1 MIGNAFVLAV
11 RQISRNPLRSLLTV
25 LGVVIGVMAVITMV
39 TVGNGASQAIRTQI
53 ESFGNNQLMLRPGLR
68 MGPGQSVGAPNFTLE
83 DADALKRQIAGI
95 VAVAPQAS
103 KTMTVVANGRNWQ
116 TSVIGTD
123 NNYFTIDNREI
134 VDGRTFEQGEMQ
146 SGAAV
151 CVIGGTIQKELFGE
165 GAEVIGRTIRTGSF
179 SCRVVGLLKTKGT
192 AAMGGDQDD
201 LLVMPIKTLQR
212 RILGKNRVGALLVS
226 VNPQSDRDR
235 LRDAVT
241 ELMRERR
248 SLSDGDDDNFQ
259 ILDTAEIAAKV
270 ASTTQIMT
278 TLLAAVA
285 AVSLLVGG
293 IGIMNIMLV
302 SVTERTREI
311 GIRLAIGALEREV
324 LLQFLIEALM
334 LGCMGGALGVLAAL
348 GVSKALAVYMG
359 VPFIFSPGINLLA
372 FTVSAL
378 TGVVFGFFP
387 ARRAAKLDP
396 IEAVC
401 HEWRGS
407 AAEKQKGPKRELRT
421 FHFVC
426 WCACQIR
433 MKAKAHGLE
442 RNVVAFKLVEGGVGR
457 HRGALAGWLG
467 SWLGSG
473 TRGARSAFEAVVHAL
488 VVGLAAVEELHR
500 FADDFGGVAVSA
512 VLGLV
517 LAGAQA
523 AFDVALA
530 ALVEVFLGDFGK
542 AGEEDHAVPFG
553 FADGLAFGVAVA
565 ARRGDV
571 ERRDGGAAVR
581 RVAGF
586 GISAEIADQ
595 DYLVDGSHD

>member
-53 ESFGNNQLMLRPGLR
+53 ESFSNNQLMLRPGLR

-396 IEAVC
+396 IEAVR
-401 HEWRGS
+401 HE
-407 AAEKQKGPKRELRT
+407 
-421 FHFVC
+421 
-426 WCACQIR
+426 
-433 MKAKAHGLE
+433 
-442 RNVVAFKLVEGGVGR
+442 
-457 HRGALAGWLG
+457 
-467 SWLGSG
+467 
-473 TRGARSAFEAVVHAL
+473 
-488 VVGLAAVEELHR
+488 
-500 FADDFGGVAVSA
+500 
-512 VLGLV
+512 
-517 LAGAQA
+517 
-523 AFDVALA
+523 
-530 ALVEVFLGDFGK
+530 
-542 AGEEDHAVPFG
+542 
-553 FADGLAFGVAVA
+553 
-565 ARRGDV
+565 
-571 ERRDGGAAVR
+571 
-581 RVAGF
+581 
-586 GISAEIADQ
+586 
-595 DYLVDGSHD
+595 

>member
-165 GAEVIGRTIRTGSF
+165 GAEVIGRTIRTGSV

-387 ARRAAKLDP
+387 ARGAPTLPPMGGGRL
-396 IEAVC
+396 VC
-401 HEWRGS
+401 RGCGL
-407 AAEKQKGPKRELRT
+407 EKQKGPKRELRT

-426 WCACQIR
+426 WCACLIR

>member
-293 IGIMNIMLV
+293 IGIMNIMYV

-311 GIRLAIGALEREV
+311 GLRMSVGARGVDILS
-324 LLQFLIEALM
+324 QFLIEAILISITGG
-334 LGCMGGALGVLAAL
+334 LIGVIIGCGASWIVKSAAHWPIYIQAWSVFL
-348 GVSKALAVYMG
+348 SFAVC
-359 VPFIFSPGINLLA
+359 
-372 FTVSAL
+372 TV
-378 TGVVFGFFP
+378 TGVFFGWYP
-387 ARRAAKLDP
+387 AKKAADLDP
-396 IEAVC
+396 IEA
-401 HEWRGS
+401 
-407 AAEKQKGPKRELRT
+407 
-421 FHFVC
+421 
-426 WCACQIR
+426 IR
-433 MKAKAHGLE
+433 YE
-442 RNVVAFKLVEGGVGR
+442 
-457 HRGALAGWLG
+457 
-467 SWLGSG
+467 
-473 TRGARSAFEAVVHAL
+473 
-488 VVGLAAVEELHR
+488 
-500 FADDFGGVAVSA
+500 
-512 VLGLV
+512 
-517 LAGAQA
+517 
-523 AFDVALA
+523 
-530 ALVEVFLGDFGK
+530 
-542 AGEEDHAVPFG
+542 
-553 FADGLAFGVAVA
+553 
-565 ARRGDV
+565 
-571 ERRDGGAAVR
+571 
-581 RVAGF
+581 
-586 GISAEIADQ
+586 
-595 DYLVDGSHD
+595 

>member
-235 LRDAVT
+235 RRDAVT
-241 ELMRERR
+241 EHMRERR

-396 IEAVC
+396 IEAVR
-401 HEWRGS
+401 HE
-407 AAEKQKGPKRELRT
+407 
-421 FHFVC
+421 
-426 WCACQIR
+426 
-433 MKAKAHGLE
+433 
-442 RNVVAFKLVEGGVGR
+442 
-457 HRGALAGWLG
+457 
-467 SWLGSG
+467 
-473 TRGARSAFEAVVHAL
+473 
-488 VVGLAAVEELHR
+488 
-500 FADDFGGVAVSA
+500 
-512 VLGLV
+512 
-517 LAGAQA
+517 
-523 AFDVALA
+523 
-530 ALVEVFLGDFGK
+530 
-542 AGEEDHAVPFG
+542 
-553 FADGLAFGVAVA
+553 
-565 ARRGDV
+565 
-571 ERRDGGAAVR
+571 
-581 RVAGF
+581 
-586 GISAEIADQ
+586 
-595 DYLVDGSHD
+595 

>member
-151 CVIGGTIQKELFGE
+151 CMIGGTIQKELFGE

-396 IEAVC
+396 IEAVR
-401 HEWRGS
+401 HEGRGS
-407 AAEKQKGPKRELRT
+407 AVEKQKGPKRELRT

-426 WCACQIR
+426 WCACLIR

-457 HRGALAGWLG
+457 HRGALAG
-467 SWLGSG
+467 WLGSG

>member
-192 AAMGGDQDD
+192 ASMGGDKDD

-248 SLSDGDDDNFQ
+248 SLSDGDDD
-259 ILDTAEIAAKV
+259 AAKV

-396 IEAVC
+396 IEAVR
-401 HEWRGS
+401 HE
-407 AAEKQKGPKRELRT
+407 
-421 FHFVC
+421 
-426 WCACQIR
+426 
-433 MKAKAHGLE
+433 
-442 RNVVAFKLVEGGVGR
+442 
-457 HRGALAGWLG
+457 
-467 SWLGSG
+467 
-473 TRGARSAFEAVVHAL
+473 
-488 VVGLAAVEELHR
+488 
-500 FADDFGGVAVSA
+500 
-512 VLGLV
+512 
-517 LAGAQA
+517 
-523 AFDVALA
+523 
-530 ALVEVFLGDFGK
+530 
-542 AGEEDHAVPFG
+542 
-553 FADGLAFGVAVA
+553 
-565 ARRGDV
+565 
-571 ERRDGGAAVR
+571 
-581 RVAGF
+581 
-586 GISAEIADQ
+586 
-595 DYLVDGSHD
+595 